1 MNNSCTVPF
10 QKAKVHCTFSKS
22 LGEFK
27 VTFETKQFTLWK
39 LDKFCKCLTIYQS
52 QNEKF
57 YEAENRRGATLT
69 CNSKNFERIIYVLH
83 EFISFSEIALSFP
96 LFLLLSVFCHHYPFN
111 PSKMLRINLWISKI
125 NRALS
130 QNESMQF
137 LKLKSFLKIVA

>member
-1 MNNSCTVPF
+1 M
-10 QKAKVHCTFSKS
+10 HCTFSKS
-22 LGEFK
+22 QGEFK
-27 VTFETKQFTLWK
+27 MTFETKQFTLWK

-52 QNEKF
+52 QNEIF

-69 CNSKNFERIIYVLH
+69 SHSKYFERIMYYTNLWGFFFQKLH
-83 EFISFSEIALSFP
+83 FSPSLYF
-96 LFLLLSVFCHHYPFN
+96 FLLSVFCHHYPFN